1 MGKGKKIITFTSDFG
16 YKNGWEAQ
24 CKAIILKIIPSA
36 IIIDI
41 THQIPN
47 YDIWKGSFIL
57 SYALLPFSPAVHL
70 AVVDPGVGT
79 SRRPIV
85 IKTKSGD
92 YLVGPDNGLLVPPAK
107 SLGGIE
113 KVVEITNDK
122 LWNHPVCPTFH
133 ARDIFAP
140 VAAYIAKGVD
150 IKQVGEEIFK
160 KSLIKELW
168 DEAKIDDKKILAQVL
183 DIDEFG
189 SVRLNVSSNLLK
201 KLGVKTKLPVRIKE
215 EIYINVYKFTN
226 KNRKMNLGK
235 IPFKET
241 FGYVNK
247 GDSLLL
253 IDSSNYLTLAINAGN
268 ASKKYSIKRGDKLLL
283 KVM

>member
-1 MGKGKKIITFTSDFG
+1 MEKGKKIITFTSDFG

-24 CKAIILKIIPSA
+24 CKAIILKINPSA
-36 IIIDI
+36 TIIDI

-57 SYALLPFSPAVHL
+57 SYALLPFSPAIHL

-79 SRRPIV
+79 NRRPIV
-85 IKTKSGD
+85 IKTKSDD
-92 YLVGPDNGLLVPPAK
+92 YLIGPDNGLLIPATK

-113 KVVEITNDK
+113 KIVEITNDK
-122 LWNHPVCPTFH
+122 FWNHPICPTFH

-140 VAAYIAKGVD
+140 VAAYIAKGID
-150 IKQVGEEIFK
+150 IKQVGDEISK
-160 KSLIKELW
+160 ESLIKELW
-168 DEAKIDDKKILAQVL
+168 DEAKIEDKKVLTQVI

-201 KLGVKTKLPVRIKE
+201 KLSVKTKFLVRIKE
-215 EIYINVYKFTN
+215 EIYINVYKFIN
-226 KNRKMNLGK
+226 KNQKINLGK
-235 IPFKET
+235 FPFKET

-247 GDSLLL
+247 GKSLLL
-253 IDSSNYLTLAINAGN
+253 IDSSNYLTLAINTGN

-283 KVM
+283 K